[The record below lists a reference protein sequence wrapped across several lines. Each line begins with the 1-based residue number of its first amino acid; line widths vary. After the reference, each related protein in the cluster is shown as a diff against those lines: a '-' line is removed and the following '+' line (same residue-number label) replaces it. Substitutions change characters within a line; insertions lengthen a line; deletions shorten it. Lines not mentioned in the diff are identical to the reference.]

1 MGFKLTKKKTGKKI
15 VDVQETISEKDM
27 TVWIMFVH
35 FYILN
40 LIATLLRF
48 VNMVRKNRGGIYD
61 THDISQMKP

>member
-1 MGFKLTKKKTGKKI
+1 
-15 VDVQETISEKDM
+15 M